1 MKNKWRIT
9 GLGLLLVSG
18 LSVGMLTIFTL
29 TGLQLRLNRALNQ
42 TLNPA
47 VVQALSA
54 QAAPVQQRQAQ
65 TGAAQIAG
73 AYRGTVDLQVTV
85 AGLYSDTLPTTT
97 ITDTPDLGRIDL
109 ALQIS
114 QTGNVLT
121 GYVDLD
127 KTLVFSVEHTIQSE
141 GKTRQIGPYVNGS
154 SDGTTVTLL
163 SERVTTTLNG
173 RSIQRQFWITGTI
186 RQSDGSQLTG
196 EYRETLWGA
205 AREPVTVVGTFTLQ
219 RAVFGNNAPDT
230 SNQLPQPV
238 TDEVMAEKGK
248 AVTINVLSNDSDPN
262 GDALTIVS
270 VSKPQFG
277 TATTDGQKITYT
289 PNAGF
294 EGTDT
299 FTYLVTDGKG
309 GESAGAVTITVGTN
323 QAPTAGAD
331 SATTAKGTPVTI
343 DVGANDRDLDG
354 DALTITIET
363 QPRNGTA
370 TVADGKIV
378 YTPNADFVGTDSFTY
393 IASDGKG
400 GIATATVT
408 VTVSATAEPSTNA
421 IYLPVIQR

>member
-54 QAAPVQQRQAQ
+54 QAAPVQQRQFQ
-65 TGAAQIAG
+65 TGAAQVAG

-154 SDGTTVTLL
+154 SNGTTVTLL

-173 RSIQRQFWITGTI
+173 RAIQRQFWVTGTI
-186 RQSDGSQLTG
+186 SQSDGSQLTG

-205 AREPVTVVGTFTLQ
+205 ARKPATVVGTFTLQ

-230 SNQLPQPV
+230 SNQIPRLLP
-238 TDEVMAEKGK
+238 T
-248 AVTINVLSNDSDPN
+248 
-262 GDALTIVS
+262 
-270 VSKPQFG
+270 
-277 TATTDGQKITYT
+277 
-289 PNAGF
+289 
-294 EGTDT
+294 
-299 FTYLVTDGKG
+299 
-309 GESAGAVTITVGTN
+309 
-323 QAPTAGAD
+323 
-331 SATTAKGTPVTI
+331 
-343 DVGANDRDLDG
+343 R
-354 DALTITIET
+354 
-363 QPRNGTA
+363 
-370 TVADGKIV
+370 
-378 YTPNADFVGTDSFTY
+378 
-393 IASDGKG
+393 
-400 GIATATVT
+400 
-408 VTVSATAEPSTNA
+408 
-421 IYLPVIQR
+421 